1 MDPQQLAMILQSLP
15 PEQRMQ
21 MQAALGGMAPQP
33 TALPAQGG
41 GLAAI
46 LASLGGGGQ
55 GMGQM
60 RDTPGVMT
68 NRHGQPLSANAAGF
82 VGAGQAANAPDAWK
96 MTPAQ
101 ALTGALGGY
110 SQGKRQQ
117 TAGLQQQQQGQ
128 SGLMNILK
136 MLQGQQ
142 SYGTGGYAQTP
153 VLGPGGR
160 MGGGV

>member
-1 MDPQQLAMILQSLP
+1 MDPQQLAMILQSLS
-15 PEQRMQ
+15 PEQRLQ
-21 MQAALGGMAPQP
+21 MQAALGGRAPQP

-41 GLAAI
+41 GLASI

-60 RDTPGVMT
+60 RDTPGLAM
-68 NRHGQPLSANAAGF
+68 NRHGQPLSATAAGM

-101 ALTGALGGY
+101 ALGGALGGFA
-110 SQGKRQQ
+110 QGKRQQ
-117 TAGLQQQQQGQ
+117 TAGLQQQQLGQ

-142 SYGTGGYAQTP
+142 SYGTAGYAQTP